1 LNIKQ
6 HIPNSLTLVNLFCGS
21 LAIVLAVKGRL
32 DLVPFFLAIS
42 LLADFLD
49 GLVARALKV
58 SSAIGKE
65 LDSLADM
72 VSFGLLPGI
81 ILFLFVERPWDA
93 PINILVNILPFTVT
107 LFSALR
113 LAKFNID
120 ETQSEEFRGLATPA
134 STTLVAGLLLA
145 NLYQDFAVG
154 TPLVLALSVILP
166 VLLVSNL
173 PMMSFKIKG
182 FSWQAAK
189 WHYIFLATALL
200 LLIIFKFIGL
210 ALAVVAYVF
219 INLVRKLA
227 TKS

>member
-1 LNIKQ
+1 LNIKP
-6 HIPNSLTLVNLFCGS
+6 HIPNGITIVNLFCGC
-21 LAIVLAVKGRL
+21 LAVIFVIKGNPEV
-32 DLVPFFLAIS
+32 VPYFLAVS

-49 GLVARALKV
+49 GLVARLLNA
-58 SSAIGKE
+58 SSPIGKE

-72 VSFGLLPGI
+72 VSFGLLPGV
-81 ILFLFVERPWDA
+81 ILFSFIERPWDA
-93 PINILVNILPFTVT
+93 PVNILVNILPFAVT

-145 NLYQDFAVG
+145 SLYQGFEIG
-154 TPLVLALSVILP
+154 EPLVLALSVVLP
-166 VLLVSNL
+166 VLLVSNI
-173 PMMSFKIKG
+173 PMLSFKIKG

-200 LLIIFKFIGL
+200 LLLVFKFIGL
-210 ALAVVAYVF
+210 SLAVVAYVL
-219 INLVRKLA
+219 INVVRKFA
-227 TKS
+227 TKA